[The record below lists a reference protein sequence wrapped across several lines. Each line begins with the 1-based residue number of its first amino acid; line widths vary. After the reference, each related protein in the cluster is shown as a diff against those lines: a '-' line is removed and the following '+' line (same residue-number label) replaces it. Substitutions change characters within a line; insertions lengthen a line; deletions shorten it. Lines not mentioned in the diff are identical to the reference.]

1 MKPIAR
7 PVGEVT
13 QKLSLAGW
21 PSLEL
26 DNVRCSLDKQRD
38 RRSRIRLPT
47 DDASANRW
55 GLVGQ
60 TYQPELATA
69 WSTCTQ
75 AFGEEADQDPVFEQS
90 LFWVVTR
97 AKGCF
102 Y

>member
-1 MKPIAR
+1 MAPVPEDLPDPDWSSRDLADVRSGVETQRAR
-7 PVGEVT
+7 QPR
-13 QKLSLAGW
+13 L
-21 PSLEL
+21 
-26 DNVRCSLDKQRD
+26 
-38 RRSRIRLPT
+38 RLPA
-47 DDASANRW
+47 DRAANRW

-69 WSTCTQ
+69 WSACAQ

-97 AKGCF
+97 TKRCF